1 MNLTCDILQPGPAW
15 STALP
20 LACARNP
27 IPAGG
32 VALPAGEHLLQ
43 VSGGG
48 ATASQSHA
56 VLGDERVCSL
66 SNLKNQDGSSS
77 WFALVQ
83 LYWPST
89 NCPGIIKRQRDAF
102 VVCVSFFF
110 FFLQRLVFCLDSG
123 ANRGVGS
130 PEVPAARVA
139 WRPSSVG
146 RSPDRIALKI
156 IHLKRATLLSG

>member
-1 MNLTCDILQPGPAW
+1 M
-15 STALP
+15 
-20 LACARNP
+20 
-27 IPAGG
+27 
-32 VALPAGEHLLQ
+32 ALPAGEHLLQ

-56 VLGDERVCSL
+56 VLGDEHVCSL
-66 SNLKNQDGSSS
+66 SDLKNQDGSSS

-83 LYWPST
+83 LYWLSA
-89 NCPGIIKRQRDAF
+89 NSPGIIKRQRDAF
-102 VVCVSFFF
+102 VVAESVCNFF
-110 FFLQRLVFCLDSG
+110 FFLQRLMFRLDSG